1 MFRLLFLLL
10 CMSTLV
16 LADKKVEVFATSID
30 TNGTYLK
37 ANDDVVALY
46 DGLYVSAE
54 SATYDRNSEVLE
66 LYGNVVALQ
75 GSQYYAMGDYLML
88 NTLEESRQ
96 FRPFFF
102 QQHSDNLWIS
112 ARSAKS
118 KAEEYELHSGVVSS
132 CNPQDPDWTVR
143 FSSGYYDD
151 EDQWMQLYNA
161 RLYAGE
167 IPVFYVPYFAYPT
180 DTTRRTGL
188 LRPTFGL
195 SNDEGFMYQQPI
207 YIAEDPQWDLELL
220 PQIRTKRGQGIYSR
234 FRFVDSPNSTGSIV
248 LGCFKEDSSYQE
260 EFKLKN
266 EKHYGAEFDYQHR
279 NFLKTWFDWGVSG
292 SSGIYS
298 DITYLN
304 DVEYLN
310 LKENDSLNYSTD
322 SQVTSKVNLFLN
334 QSEDYFG
341 SYFKY
346 FIDLNKETNA
356 DTIQRLPVI
365 QYHHYL
371 NTFFDDHFMYSINY
385 RGTNFYR
392 ETRKGAIQHE
402 LSVPLDLQFSL
413 FDEYLTLT
421 LSENLYAS
429 HISFYGSDNPNDPN
443 DLASPYVQQAVNG
456 YSPGVYGRDIQ
467 AVQLNSNVVKA
478 FDGFTHSMSFTA
490 GYQHPGTEIKK
501 GFYDEYE
508 AAFDDIRAD
517 NVRCDAGP
525 CEYDTIE
532 EILEQ
537 GSLEFTQYIFTADQ
551 GEKLYHRLKQPLIYE
566 KGYDKY
572 GDLEN
577 ELRYYFTRALN
588 FYNNT
593 FYNYD
598 RNVISKTQNS
608 IGYNDTVFIA
618 NLSHLYEDKLIQDQL
633 TAAETRLRTRYLT
646 TAARYNYS
654 QRWQY
659 FAGYAYD
666 IENSETKNR
675 NLGFLY
681 NKRCWSVQLKYV
693 ENIRP
698 TLATINGVSETSSI
712 KDRVLYLTLN
722 LRPLGGMEVDYKS
735 SENR

>member
-1 MFRLLFLLL
+1 MFRLFLLL
-10 CMSTLV
+10 LCIASFV
-16 LADKKVEVFATSID
+16 QADKKVEVFATSID

-37 ANDDVVALY
+37 ASDDVVVLY

-54 SATYDRNSEVLE
+54 SATYDRNTETLE

-75 GSQYYAMGDYLML
+75 GSQHYAMGDYLML
-88 NTLEESRQ
+88 NTLEDSRQ

-118 KAEEYELHSGVVSS
+118 KAEKYELHSGVVSS

-161 RLYAGE
+161 RLYAGGV
-167 IPVFYVPYFAYPT
+167 PVFYVPYFAYPT
-180 DTTRRTGL
+180 DKTRRSGL

-220 PQIRTKRGQGIYSR
+220 PQIRTKRGRGLYSVLR
-234 FRFVDSPNSTGSIV
+234 FTDSPKSTGSIV
-248 LGCFKEDSSYQE
+248 IGGFKEDSSYLE
-260 EFKLKN
+260 AFNLKN

-279 NFLKTWFDWGVSG
+279 DFLKTWFDWGVGG

-346 FIDLNKETNA
+346 FIDLNKETNV
-356 DTIQRLPVI
+356 DTIQRLPAI

-371 NTFFDDHFMYSINY
+371 NTLLDDHFMYSIDY

-392 ETRKGAIQHE
+392 ETRKSAIQNE
-402 LSVPLDLQFSL
+402 LSVPLDLQFAL
-413 FDEYLTLT
+413 FDEYVTLT
-421 LSENLYAS
+421 LSEKLYAS
-429 HISFYGSDNPNDPN
+429 HISFYGSANPNDPN
-443 DLASPYVQQAVNG
+443 DSVSPYVQQPANG

-467 AVQLNSNVVKA
+467 AVQLNSSVVKG
-478 FDGFTHSMSFTA
+478 FDDFTHTMSFTA
-490 GYQHPGTEIKK
+490 GYQHPGTEKK
-501 GFYDEYE
+501 TGFYDDYE
-508 AAFDDIRAD
+508 AEFDEIRAD

-532 EILEQ
+532 DILEQ

-577 ELRYYFTRALN
+577 ELRYYFTKALN

-608 IGYNDTVFIA
+608 IGYNNGIFIA
-618 NLSHLYEDKLIQDQL
+618 NLSHLYEDRLVQDQL
-633 TAAETRLRTRYLT
+633 TAAEERLRTRYLT
-646 TAARYNYS
+646 ADARYNYS

-675 NLGFLY
+675 NLGFLF

>member
-1 MFRLLFLLL
+1 MYRLLFLLL
-10 CMSTLV
+10 CVSTFV

-37 ANDDVVALY
+37 ANDDVVVLY

-54 SATYDRNSEVLE
+54 SATYDRNSETLE

-118 KAEEYELHSGVVSS
+118 KAEKYELHSGVVSS
-132 CNPQDPDWTVR
+132 CNPQNPDWTVR

-167 IPVFYVPYFAYPT
+167 VPVFYFPYFAYPT
-180 DTTRRTGL
+180 DTTRRSGL

-220 PQIRTKRGQGIYSR
+220 PQIRTKRGRGIYSR
-234 FRFVDSPNSTGSIV
+234 LRFVDSPNSTGSIV
-248 LGCFKEDSSYQE
+248 LGGFKEDSSYQE
-260 EFKLKN
+260 AFKLKN

-279 NFLKTWFDWGVSG
+279 DFLKTWFDSRVSG

-346 FIDLNKETNA
+346 FIDLNKETNS
-356 DTIQRLPVI
+356 DTIQRLPAI

-371 NTFFDDHFMYSINY
+371 NTFFDDHFMYAIDY

-392 ETRKGAIQHE
+392 ETRKGAIQNE

-413 FDEYLTLT
+413 FDEYATLT
-421 LSENLYAS
+421 LSENLYVS
-429 HISFYGSDNPNDPN
+429 HVSFYGSDNPNDPN
-443 DLASPYVQQAVNG
+443 NLASPYVQQPVNG
-456 YSPGVYGRDIQ
+456 YSPGVYGRDVQ
-467 AVQLNSNVVKA
+467 SVQLNSNVVKA
-478 FDGFTHSMSFTA
+478 FDDFTHSMSFTA
-490 GYQHPGTEIKK
+490 GYQHPGTEKK
-501 GFYDEYE
+501 TGFYDDYE
-508 AAFDDIRAD
+508 TEFDEIRAD
-517 NVRCDAGP
+517 NIRCDAGP
-525 CEYDTIE
+525 CEYDTIVD
-532 EILEQ
+532 ILEQ

-577 ELRYYFTRALN
+577 ELRYYFTSALN

-618 NLSHLYEDKLIQDQL
+618 NLSHLYEDKLIQNQV
-633 TAAETRLRTRYLT
+633 TADETRLRTRYLT
-646 TAARYNYS
+646 TDARYNYS
-654 QRWQY
+654 ERWQY

>member
-1 MFRLLFLLL
+1 MYRLFFLLL
-10 CMSTLV
+10 CIVSFV
-16 LADKKVEVFATSID
+16 QADKKVEVFATSID
-30 TNGTYLK
+30 SNGTYLK
-37 ANDDVVALY
+37 ASDDVVVLY

-54 SATYDRNSEVLE
+54 SATYDRDNEILE
-66 LYGNVVALQ
+66 LFGNVVALQ

-88 NTLEESRQ
+88 NTLENSRQ

-118 KAEEYELHSGVVSS
+118 KEENYELHSGIVSS
-132 CNPQDPDWTVR
+132 CNPQSPDWTVR

-167 IPVFYVPYFAYPT
+167 VPVFYFPYFAYPT
-180 DTTRRTGL
+180 DTTRRSGL

-207 YIAEDPQWDLELL
+207 YIAEYEQWDLEFL
-220 PQIRTKRGQGIYSR
+220 PQIRTERGKGLYSILR
-234 FRFVDSPNSTGSIV
+234 FKDSPKSTGSFV
-248 LGCFKEDSSYQE
+248 LGGFKEDSSYQE
-260 EFKLKN
+260 AFNLKN
-266 EKHYGAEFDYQHR
+266 EKHYGAEFDYEHR
-279 NFLKTWFDWGVSG
+279 DFLKTWFDWGVG
-292 SSGIYS
+292 GTSGIYS

-310 LKENDSLNYSTD
+310 VKENDSLDYSTD

-346 FIDLNKETNA
+346 FIDLNKESNS

-392 ETRKGAIQHE
+392 ETRKSAIQNE
-402 LSVPLDLQFSL
+402 LRVPLELQFPL
-413 FDEYLTLT
+413 LDEYLTLT

-429 HISFYGSDNPNDPN
+429 HISFYGSGNPNDPN
-443 DLASPYVQQAVNG
+443 NLTSSYVQQASNG
-456 YSPGVYGRDIQ
+456 YSPGIYGRD
-467 AVQLNSNVVKA
+467 VQVIELNSNLVKS
-478 FDGFTHSMSFTA
+478 FDDFTHSISFTA
-490 GYQHPGTEIKK
+490 GYQHPGTEKRT
-501 GFYDEYE
+501 GFYDDYST
-508 AAFDDIRAD
+508 AFDNIRAE

-532 EILEQ
+532 DVLEQ
-537 GSLEFTQYIFTADQ
+537 GSLEFTQYIFIPDQ
-551 GEKLYHRLKQPLIYE
+551 GEKLYHRLRQPLIYE
-566 KGYDKY
+566 HGYDKY

-577 ELRYYFTRALN
+577 ELRYSLTKELN

-593 FYNYD
+593 FYNYK

-608 IGYNDTVFIA
+608 IGYNDAVFIA
-618 NLSHLYEDKLIQDQL
+618 NLSHLYVDRLVQDQV
-633 TAAETRLRTRYLT
+633 TADEERLRTRYLT
-646 TAARYNYS
+646 TNARYNYS
-654 QRWQY
+654 DRWQY

-698 TLATINGVSETSSI
+698 TLSTINGVSETSSI
-712 KDRVLYLTLN
+712 KDKVLYLTLN

>member
-1 MFRLLFLLL
+1 MFRLLVLLL
-10 CMSTLV
+10 CMSALV
-16 LADKKVEVFATSID
+16 QADKKVEVFATSID

-37 ANDDVVALY
+37 ANDDVVVLY

-167 IPVFYVPYFAYPT
+167 IPLFYVPYFAYPT

-195 SNDEGFMYQQPI
+195 SSDEGFMYQQPI

-220 PQIRTKRGQGIYSR
+220 PQIRTKRGRGIYSR
-234 FRFVDSPNSTGSIV
+234 FRFVDSPKSTGSIV
-248 LGCFKEDSSYQE
+248 LGGFKEESSYLE
-260 EFKLKN
+260 EFNLKN

-279 NFLKTWFDWGVSG
+279 DFLKTWFDWGISG

-356 DTIQRLPVI
+356 DTIQRLPAV

-371 NTFFDDHFMYSINY
+371 NTFFDDHLMYSIDY

-392 ETRKGAIQHE
+392 ETRKGAIQNE

-413 FDEYLTLT
+413 FDEYMTLT

-429 HISFYGSDNPNDPN
+429 HISFYGSGNPNDPN
-443 DLASPYVQQAVNG
+443 DPASPYVQQPVNG
-456 YSPGVYGRDIQ
+456 FSPGVYGRDIQ
-467 AVQLNSNVVKA
+467 SVQLNSNVVKA
-478 FDGFTHSMSFTA
+478 FDDFTHSMSFTA
-490 GYQHPGTEIKK
+490 GYQHPGTEIRT
-501 GFYDEYE
+501 GFYDDYQ
-508 AAFDDIRAD
+508 AAFDQIRAD

-525 CEYDTIE
+525 CEYDTIQ

-608 IGYNDTVFIA
+608 IGYNDTVFIV
-618 NLSHLYEDKLIQDQL
+618 NLSHLYEDKLIQNQV
-633 TAAETRLRTRYLT
+633 TADETRLRTRYLT
-646 TAARYNYS
+646 TDARYNYS

>member
-1 MFRLLFLLL
+1 MLTFLQ
-10 CMSTLV
+10 
-16 LADKKVEVFATSID
+16 ADKKVEVFATSID
-30 TNGTYLK
+30 TNSSYLK
-37 ANDDVVALY
+37 ASDDVVVLY

-54 SATYDRNSEVLE
+54 SATYDRDSEVLE
-66 LYGNVVALQ
+66 LFGNVVALQ

-88 NTLEESRQ
+88 NTKEDSRQ
-96 FRPFFF
+96 FRPFFL

-118 KAEEYELHSGVVSS
+118 KAQKYELHSGIVSS
-132 CNPQDPDWTVR
+132 CNPQNPDWTVR

-151 EDQWMQLYNA
+151 DDQWMQLYNA

-167 IPVFYVPYFAYPT
+167 VPVFYFPYFAYPT
-180 DTTRRTGL
+180 DTTRRSGL

-195 SNDEGFMYQQPI
+195 SSDEGFMYQQPI
-207 YIAEDPQWDLELL
+207 YIAEDPRWDLELL
-220 PQIRTKRGQGIYSR
+220 PQIRTERGQGLYSILR
-234 FRFVDSPNSTGSIV
+234 FTDSPKSTGSFV
-248 LGCFKEDSSYQE
+248 LGGFKEQSSYQE
-260 EFKLKN
+260 AFNLQN
-266 EKHYGAEFDYQHR
+266 DQHYGAEFDYQHR
-279 NFLKTWFDWGVSG
+279 DFLKTWFDWGVGG

-298 DITYLN
+298 DVTYLN

-310 LKENDSLNYSTD
+310 LKENDSLDYSTD

-346 FIDLNKETNA
+346 FIDLNKESNS
-356 DTIQRLPVI
+356 DTIQRLPAL

-392 ETRKGAIQHE
+392 ETRKSAIQNE
-402 LSVPLDLQFSL
+402 LSVPLELQFPL
-413 FDEYLTLT
+413 FDEYVTLT
-421 LSENLYAS
+421 LSENLYAT
-429 HISFYGSDNPNDPN
+429 HISFYGSGNSNDPN
-443 DLASPYVQQAVNG
+443 DPASPYVQEPSNG
-456 YSPGVYGRDIQ
+456 YSPGIYARD
-467 AVQLNSNVVKA
+467 VQVVQVNSTLVKS
-478 FDGFTHSMSFTA
+478 FDDFTHSMSLTA
-490 GYQHPGTEIKK
+490 GYQHPGTEKRT
-501 GFYDEYE
+501 GFYDDYQAE
-508 AAFDDIRAD
+508 FDEIRAD

-532 EILEQ
+532 DVLEQ
-537 GSLEFTQYIFTADQ
+537 GSLEFTQYVFTAEN

-566 KGYDKY
+566 QGYDKY

-577 ELRYYFTRALN
+577 ELRYFITREFN

-608 IGYNDTVFIA
+608 IGYNNTVFIA
-618 NLSHLYEDKLIQDQL
+618 NLSHLYEDKLVQDQA
-633 TAAETRLRTRYLT
+633 TADEERLRTRYM
-646 TAARYNYS
+646 TADARYNYS

-698 TLATINGVSETSSI
+698 TLSTVNGVSETSSI
-712 KDRVLYLTLN
+712 KDQVLYLTVN